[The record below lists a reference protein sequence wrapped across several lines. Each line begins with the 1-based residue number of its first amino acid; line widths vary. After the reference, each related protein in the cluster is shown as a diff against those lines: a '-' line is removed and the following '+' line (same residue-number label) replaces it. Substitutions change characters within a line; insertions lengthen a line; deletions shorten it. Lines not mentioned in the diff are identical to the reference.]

1 MVNADFRA
9 LPADFEN
16 LPYRESAKWN
26 FGFRPY
32 GKEAASVLWSDPKV
46 IRDVSGGEIVDDK
59 HLATAVYVS
68 CDEYSFNILAYGA
81 LRNSTN
87 ALMKGENPEN
97 IFFECFFIP
106 GDADDPQIINYQ
118 PMGFKTV
125 YPFWYFKLSWMRQD
139 RNNRWIFDDM
149 KVNVRKNR
157 NGVVLHLSIP
167 WDLYW
172 DHLPVLQTK
181 KDNIW
186 RLSMIRWGGSFGGET
201 WGGRVHSQT
210 KCGYVRMPDFTP
222 EQQSRMMKTT
232 LLTLW
237 ARLQRLKKN
246 AAYNPYITT
255 GLNAYRKSIDH
266 LPHSWMNINEDPEF
280 REKVLIPMYEKCAA
294 IGKGLA
300 EFDNLSLEEQKAF
313 YKANAPV
320 IANFRYDME
329 EAYADYIREKLMK
342 E

>member
-1 MVNADFRA
+1 VVNADFRA

-32 GKEAASVLWSDPKV
+32 GKEAAAVLWSDPNV
-46 IRDVSGGEIVDDK
+46 IRDISIGEIVDEK
-59 HLATAVYVS
+59 HLATAVYAS
-68 CDEYSFNILAYGA
+68 CDEYGFHILAYGA
-81 LRNSTN
+81 MKDSAD
-87 ALMKGENPEN
+87 ALAKGNNPEN

-118 PMGFKTV
+118 PFGVRTV
-125 YPFWYFKLSWMRQD
+125 YPFWRFKVPWMRQD

-157 NGVVLHLSIP
+157 NGAVVQLSIP

-172 DHLPVLQTK
+172 DHLPVFQTK
-181 KDNIW
+181 KDNFW
-186 RLSMIRWGGSFGGET
+186 RLSVIRWGGSFGGET

-222 EQQSRMMKTT
+222 EQQSKIMKNT

-237 ARLQRLKKN
+237 ARFQKLKIN
-246 AAYNPYITT
+246 DAYNPYITAD
-255 GLNAYRKSIDH
+255 LDAYRRSIDH

-280 REKVLIPMYEKCAA
+280 KKNVLIPLFEKCAA

-300 EFDNLSLEEQKAF
+300 EFDKLPLEEQKAF

-320 IANFRYDME
+320 IANFRYDIE